1 TSGSGAPGLPV
12 IRGWKAEKTRDTS
25 CPRSSA
31 KCAPE
36 ASSPVC
42 SRCRSALL
50 TSPIQRYWRPARNA
64 IRPASRTAAIQ
75 VLRGE
80 AGLKGRTSEVYIPC
94 SGDPDPGGDLLQ
106 LLQKP
111 CVTLKTR
118 LAGGLKLPLC
128 DCSWQERSSSKKEN
142 MMDLW
147 PRLMLA
153 GLCLTVS
160 AGFPAFFTSSDK
172 KQDKAPPDLSGI
184 WKINEDLSQT
194 PQQGARESRP
204 QGGVMGGERGGGG
217 RGGGGGMGRRG
228 CGSCGGGDRGGAGEA
243 GRPDG
248 PGGPDGGSY
257 DEQDGVMTITW
268 AAPQITVEYPNN
280 RKRVYFTDGRKIKED
295 LPGGRTVKTRASW
308 TDGGSLEV
316 VTKLDNGMT
325 RTEIFEISN
334 DGRRL
339 FVIIGLEGRGPEPVK
354 FHRVYDKFDA
364 KDKEEDEDA
373 DPQLASLSSFSSLSA
388 PRSSGPVRLS

>member
-1 TSGSGAPGLPV
+1 
-12 IRGWKAEKTRDTS
+12 
-25 CPRSSA
+25 
-31 KCAPE
+31 
-36 ASSPVC
+36 
-42 SRCRSALL
+42 
-50 TSPIQRYWRPARNA
+50 
-64 IRPASRTAAIQ
+64 
-75 VLRGE
+75 
-80 AGLKGRTSEVYIPC
+80 
-94 SGDPDPGGDLLQ
+94 
-106 LLQKP
+106 
-111 CVTLKTR
+111 
-118 LAGGLKLPLC
+118 
-128 DCSWQERSSSKKEN
+128 
-142 MMDLW
+142 MDLW

-204 QGGVMGGERGGGG
+204 QGGVMGGGRGGGG

-228 CGSCGGGDRGGAGEA
+228 GGAGGRGDRGGAGEA